1 MERSMRLFSTAF
13 LFLLLV
19 ATGMMGP
26 MVAEVKVTVQLFARL
41 RASVEAIV
49 VAFAADASALNIL
62 SSILI
67 PTAFVFLLLL
77 VATGTM
83 VAEGRTCESQS
94 NPFKGTCVS
103 KSNCVVVCQIEGFPG
118 GQCCGLCRRFFCTR
132 HC

>member
-49 VAFAADASALNIL
+49 VAFAADASALNI
-62 SSILI
+62 
-67 PTAFVFLLLL
+67 
-77 VATGTM
+77 
-83 VAEGRTCESQS
+83 GRTCESQS

-103 KSNCVVVCQIEGFPG
+103 KSNCVAVCQIEGFPG